1 MNLEK
6 LEKMVKIVIRD
17 LLAEDEKRE
26 PKKSAY
32 GGFYGGRTKEL
43 WLIPQM
49 EARVK
54 NLMNLAIKTLPE
66 HQHLFTVTHD
76 KINAKY
82 SQLEISDAVSVLR
95 HLLEIIEIEKTSGEK
110 IQAMKIFEGAE
121 EKMKQVNLSFRK
133 EDYNSCFNNLNTAL
147 ELVLKEKL
155 RIPLTITKVNTA
167 KIVDILVKHKIQP
180 HLYLSEAKK
189 HITDITNKIK
199 HSGYIPSKSDCI
211 FAMKAMEE
219 LFAQLKMTEMELS
232 KEVRNKIHE
241 GL

>member
-1 MNLEK
+1 
-6 LEKMVKIVIRD
+6 
-17 LLAEDEKRE
+17 
-26 PKKSAY
+26 
-32 GGFYGGRTKEL
+32 
-43 WLIPQM
+43 
-49 EARVK
+49 
-54 NLMNLAIKTLPE
+54 
-66 HQHLFTVTHD
+66 
-76 KINAKY
+76 
-82 SQLEISDAVSVLR
+82 
-95 HLLEIIEIEKTSGEK
+95 
-110 IQAMKIFEGAE
+110 
-121 EKMKQVNLSFRK
+121 VNLSFRK